1 MIIAIIHNQM
11 RNMQSVLQKFKIAV
25 PIFHA
30 FGHTSSCQV
39 RVYSWLCLVLM
50 QIEITT
56 VQLQY
61 SPRFQEGFGLTDGEV
76 LERLWSY
83 LRRFSK
89 MTKEMTPSHR
99 IDVLSDALLHY
110 AETSA
115 LSLGIFT
122 YCRGISCYSTHTIF
136 R

>member
-1 MIIAIIHNQM
+1 
-11 RNMQSVLQKFKIAV
+11 
-25 PIFHA
+25 
-30 FGHTSSCQV
+30 
-39 RVYSWLCLVLM
+39 
-50 QIEITT
+50 
-56 VQLQY
+56 
-61 SPRFQEGFGLTDGEV
+61 
-76 LERLWSY
+76 
-83 LRRFSK
+83 

-122 YCRGISCYSTHTIF
+122 YCTGISNHSIF